1 MAYAKV
7 NWANGEAGG
16 KKMNATN
23 FGTMDNGIAA
33 NDSAIGDLS
42 TLNTTAKDNLVG
54 AINENVS
61 KIGDL
66 SALNTTVKDN
76 LVSSVNEVVENV
88 AKGNFTISKS
98 GDWTIKKYDNGYV
111 EMWLDVVANRTTSIF
126 GNTPIYFGTCN
137 FTYPIELID
146 IPINVNA
153 ISAKVSTLTGM
164 SINEITK
171 TYISMFLLSFG
182 AAISNAPVRTY
193 LYVLGRWKEEV
204 VNNE

>member
-1 MAYAKV
+1 MEKINFINNQAPAL
-7 NWANGEAGG
+7 NS
-16 KKMNATN
+16 ATLMQLQTN
-23 FGTMDNGIAA
+23 VEN
-33 NDSAIGDLS
+33 
-42 TLNTTAKDNLVG
+42 
-54 AINENVS
+54 AINENGT

-66 SALNTTVKDN
+66 SALNTTAKND
-76 LVSSVNEVVENV
+76 LVDSVNEVAENV
-88 AKGNFTISKS
+88 AKGDFTISKS

-126 GNTPIYFGTCN
+126 GNTPIYFGTYN

-153 ISAKVSTLTGM
+153 ISVKASTLTGM
-164 SINEITK
+164 SINAITK
-171 TYISMFLLSFG
+171 TDISMFLLSFG

>member
-1 MAYAKV
+1 MAYTKV

-23 FGTMDNGIAA
+23 FGNMDNGIAA

-42 TLNTTAKDNLVG
+42 TLNTAAKDNLVS

-66 SALNTTVKDN
+66 SALNTTVKNN

-98 GDWTIKKYDNGYV
+98 GDWTIKKYDNASKTQAAKI
-111 EMWLDVVANRTTSIF
+111 EILARSILAYE
-126 GNTPIYFGTCN
+126 N
-137 FTYPIELID
+137 IELNNKSENRELIGKLPSAIID
-146 IPINVNA
+146 EMYKKQSQLQNDVND
-153 ISAKVSTLTGM
+153 SFSTMDEDLK
-164 SINEITK
+164 N
-171 TYISMFLLSFG
+171 
-182 AAISNAPVRTY
+182 
-193 LYVLGRWKEEV
+193 
-204 VNNE
+204 